1 MKKAKLFMMLALLV
15 MGVSN
20 VFAQNVTISP
30 TSGSLVAAY
39 TSGSEIGGKA
49 GWSSL
54 WRHEQLPLSLT
65 VSDESTLTD
74 AGELKNPAGNL
85 YNKNGRLVVLGGKPY
100 NGYMVLS
107 LPKGYRIT
115 GYKIVLLNDN
125 VNVEFPAYGTIGQE
139 TKSFYETD
147 STFDYT
153 NYKARAQA
161 QNGTWQMSRNNEGNT
176 EYTIERNSVTED
188 DMSNQLYFIMRL
200 HNHNEFSV
208 LTIKSFEV
216 WFTAEGTFPADVKPE
231 KMEQAR
237 SVVTSP
243 FQTSKMDIGAMTRKQ
258 GSNGNYYY
266 TYDYNN
272 VRDLTGYN
280 TIYQSNAVQNGKPAE
295 GIEAKTIYPVHVDG
309 KDLYA
314 FGNNTYF
321 VETPVEVHTQSGL
334 EAPVGYR
341 IVGARFNYL
350 WGTPTSATT
359 IDEGYYI
366 TYVSGGTTYYLN
378 NQLHFTTNPYAWN
391 IDNYGNIYY
400 GSGNNRRYLACNG
413 SGGTRTLSTSSNATG
428 YNAGWNLN
436 IENGYL
442 HFESWTYGDLY
453 LVGTTN
459 AGETPYLSNNAQ
471 ESQRAQWTELT
482 EPITIPGF
490 NPGAYTLKVY
500 DKEGN
505 YAEDSEGKPTKG
517 LKAVVNS
524 ISDAGGILELDSLN
538 NDAVKFEITGLGE
551 NKQALVSIT
560 LLLEALDPYIDK
572 MDIVCHDP
580 DNQLELA
587 QSFTANDFSVSGG
600 AFNFYIPEDYA
611 NTELTFTF
619 RDLYSKYGDNTY
631 YTGTADEKDG
641 NARYSFVTSEYFE
654 KVDGNGDNG
663 LYNNTNYSPDATYT
677 NKILTSKAGN
687 IRFKFNNAE
696 DLDVSGGQ
704 TDESYLEETPFSV
717 AAYLAS
723 KDPDGKLDANGDSIQ
738 GAFIDCKL
746 KASDDAQKS
755 GVYYVFTADETRY
768 NIAPTTAWQHR
779 SYAFYRMDITLVAKN
794 YTPDLTW
801 KKLYNNTFYTDD
813 SNAILKKPMWGVE
826 LATKDENNEKVTG
839 YLTVKNILDAI
850 DSDIQNSSKETAEG
864 TDQILYIDG
873 SELYSIL
880 NTKEK
885 KLVDLKKDL
894 GTNALVFLPANTT
907 STLDNF
913 AYMTESGS
921 FRAGKDIVIT
931 DKRPFFSPYDIQVDP
946 ANWAKYDRQI
956 TYTGYNPIKHATI
969 VLPFTIDVDKN
980 SGIHH
985 NEDNDGVDFTLA
997 TMNETNNKLVKKDG
1011 SKYDY
1016 FADVYFTTLK
1026 ETSQANIPYI
1036 VTLES
1041 EGEDAFKAHCK
1052 GSLVKATTDNGVFE
1066 GETASGEFEG
1076 AKYTFTNTGT
1086 YTGKE
1091 VGDETKG
1098 GAAAAEEKVFY
1109 FGNNYFLDSKT
1120 LKAPKSVKILPFR
1133 SFYEYKATAGAKMS
1147 RFYIAFGEN
1156 PNMGDTNGITDV
1168 QRDADLAVIP
1178 GKGIITLIARAEK
1191 DVTIHAVSGV
1201 TVDKCSLNAGE
1212 TRTVAV
1218 PAGVYVIN
1226 GVKMVVK

>member
-20 VFAQNVTISP
+20 LFAQNVTISP
-30 TSGSLVAAY
+30 TSGSLLAALTY
-39 TSGSEIGGKA
+39 DGEVGA
-49 GWSSL
+49 QDGWSAM
-54 WRHEQLPLSLT
+54 WRHEQLPLTFT
-65 VSDESTLTD
+65 VGDYGDLTD
-74 AGELKNPAGNL
+74 GGELTTPGGDL
-85 YNKNGRLVVLGGKPY
+85 GEYNGRLIVGSGSTVDT
-100 NGYMVLS
+100 YMALS

-115 GYKIVLLNDN
+115 GYKIVVLNDCN
-125 VNVEFPAYGTIGQE
+125 GKTILDTRHGNIAK
-139 TKSFYETD
+139 TLYETNND
-147 STFDYT
+147 FNTSNYLAKTDRMPGT
-153 NYKARAQA
+153 NDTK
-161 QNGTWQMSRNNEGNT
+161 
-176 EYTIERNSVTED
+176 EYVIERNSVSED
-188 DMSNQLYFIMRL
+188 DMGNHLYFRMT
-200 HNHNEFSV
+200 HETNGFYAV
-208 LTIKSFEV
+208 TIKSFEV
-216 WFTAEGTFPADVKPE
+216 WFTAEGTFPVEVKPSE
-231 KMEQAR
+231 MGQAR

-243 FQTSKMDIGAMTRKQ
+243 FLTSKIDVGDMKVETMD
-258 GSNGNYYY
+258 NGNKFFV
-266 TYDYNN
+266 YDYKN

-280 TIYQSNAVQNGKPAE
+280 TIYQSDAVANGVPAE
-295 GIEAKTIYPVHVDG
+295 VSEAKTIYPVHVDD

-321 VETPVEVHTQSGL
+321 IEPPVMVHTQTGL

-341 IVGARFNYL
+341 IVGARFNCL
-350 WGTPTSATT
+350 WGTATSGDSQTQT
-359 IDEGYYI
+359 SYYI
-366 TYVSGGTTYYLN
+366 TYTYNGTPYYLN
-378 NQLHFTTNPYAWN
+378 DQLHFTTNKFGWQRDSNGNLYVTTGRYLSCGGNANNYRPITWSTEADSRFN
-391 IDNYGNIYY
+391 LKIDSDGNIYY
-400 GSGNNRRYLACNG
+400 RTGNGNYFYLEFYDQNRNVGTGVTPIMARYNSNYYSSNYLA
-413 SGGTRTLSTSSNATG
+413 TST
-428 YNAGWNLN
+428 Y
-436 IENGYL
+436 E
-442 HFESWTYGDLY
+442 
-453 LVGTTN
+453 TT
-459 AGETPYLSNNAQ
+459 
-471 ESQRAQWTELT
+471 TE
-482 EPITIPGF
+482 TIPAF

-505 YAEDSEGKPTKG
+505 YEEDSEGKPTKG

-524 ISDAGGILELDSLN
+524 KSDAGGILELDKLN
-538 NDAVKFEITGLGE
+538 NDAVKFQISGLPDDGS
-551 NKQALVSIT
+551 KQALVSIT

-572 MDIVCHDP
+572 MDLVCHDP

-600 AFNFYIPEDYA
+600 AFNFYIPKDYED
-611 NTELTFTF
+611 TELTFTF

-631 YTGTADEKDG
+631 YTGTADQKDG
-641 NARYSFVTSEYFE
+641 NARYSFVTSDYFFP
-654 KVDGNGDNG
+654 VNGKDNG
-663 LYNNTNYSPDATYT
+663 GLYDDAYDPDASYT
-677 NKILTSKAGN
+677 SKILTSTAGN

-696 DLDVSGGQ
+696 DLGNNQ
-704 TDESYLEETPFSV
+704 TGTGYLEETPFSV
-717 AAYLAS
+717 KDYLGS
-723 KDPDGKLDANGDSIQ
+723 KDPDGTTKK

-755 GVYYVFTADETRY
+755 GTYFVFTADETRY

-813 SNAILKKPMWGVE
+813 SNAILKKSMWGVE
-826 LATKDENNEKVTG
+826 VATKDENNKKVTG

-850 DSDIQNSSKETAEG
+850 DADIENTSKVTAEG

-880 NTKEK
+880 NTKQK
-885 KLVDLKKDL
+885 KLVDLKTNL

-913 AYMTESGS
+913 AYKTTSGS

-1011 SKYDY
+1011 SNYDY

-1041 EGEDAFKAHCK
+1041 AGEDAFKAHCK

-1133 SFYEYKATAGAKMS
+1133 SFYEYKATGNAKMS

-1191 DVTIHAVSGV
+1191 DVTIHAVSGI

-1212 TRTVAV
+1212 TRTVSV

>member
-1 MKKAKLFMMLALLV
+1 M
-15 MGVSN
+15 
-20 VFAQNVTISP
+20 FAQNVTISP
-30 TSGSLVAAY
+30 SSGSLVAAY

-85 YNKNGRLVVLGGKPY
+85 YNKNGRLVVLGGIPY

-147 STFDYT
+147 ANFDYT

-176 EYTIERNSVTED
+176 EYIIERNSVTED
-188 DMSNQLYFIMRL
+188 DMTNQLYFIMRL
-200 HNHNEFSV
+200 HDHNNFSV

-216 WFTAEGTFPADVKPE
+216 WFTAEGTFEAEVKPE

-258 GSNGNYYY
+258 GTNGNYYY

-280 TIYQSNAVQNGKPAE
+280 YIYQSNAVQDGIPTE
-295 GIEAKTIYPVHVDG
+295 GSEAKTIYPVHVDG
-309 KDLYA
+309 KDLFA
-314 FGNNTYF
+314 FGNNIYYA
-321 VETPVEVHTQSGL
+321 ETPIQVHTQSGL
-334 EAPVGYR
+334 DAPVGYR

-350 WGTPTSATT
+350 WGTVTSATT

-366 TYVSGGTTYYLN
+366 TYISGGTTYYLN

-428 YNAGWNLN
+428 YNASWNLN

-442 HFESWTYGDLY
+442 HFESWNYGDLY
-453 LVGTTN
+453 LVGTTD
-459 AGETPYLSNNAQ
+459 ASATPTLSNNSQ

-482 EPITIPGF
+482 EPINIPGF
-490 NPGAYTLKVY
+490 TPGTYTLSVY
-500 DKEGN
+500 DKTGAN
-505 YAEDSEGKPTKG
+505 PQT
-517 LKAVVNS
+517 VNVTQS
-524 ISDAGGILELDSLN
+524 NAGGILELDGLN
-538 NDAVKFEITGLGE
+538 NDAVKFQITNLDDG
-551 NKQALVSIT
+551 KQALVAIT

-600 AFNFYIPEDYA
+600 AFKFYIPKDYE

-631 YTGTADEKDG
+631 YTGTADQKDG
-641 NARYSFVTSEYFE
+641 NARYSFVTSSYFMPIN
-654 KVDGNGDNG
+654 GNGNGG
-663 LYNNTNYSPDATYT
+663 LYDSAYDPNASYT
-677 NKILTSKAGN
+677 SKILTSTAGN

-696 DLDVSGGQ
+696 DLNVTGGQ

-717 AAYLAS
+717 TAYLAS
-723 KDPDGKLDANGDSIQ
+723 TDPDGIISGNGQ
-738 GAFIDCKL
+738 FIDCKL
-746 KASDDAQKS
+746 IANPTATTKNKD
-755 GVYYVFTADETRY
+755 VFYVFTADETRY

-779 SYAFYRMDITLVAKN
+779 SYAFYRMDIELVAKT

-801 KKLYNNTFYTDD
+801 TKVYDETFYTDD
-813 SNAILKKPMWGVE
+813 NNATQNKSMWGLK
-826 LATKDENNEKVTG
+826 LATTDNGQKVTG
-839 YLTVKNILDAI
+839 YLTVKEILDAI
-850 DSDIQNSSKETAEG
+850 DERTADDTETG
-864 TDQILYIDG
+864 GPKDLDQILYVDG
-873 SELYSIL
+873 NELYSIINSADKHL
-880 NTKEK
+880 S
-885 KLVDLKKDL
+885 DLKTSL

-913 AYMTESGS
+913 AYKTASGS

-969 VLPFTIDVDKN
+969 VLPFTIDVDKK
-980 SGIHH
+980 SYKHH

-997 TMNETNNKLVKKDG
+997 TMNSSGNSLAKKDG
-1011 SKYDY
+1011 SNYDY
-1016 FADVYFTTLK
+1016 FADAYFTTLTS
-1026 ETSQANIPYI
+1026 TSQANIPYI

-1041 EGEDAFKAHCK
+1041 ADEDAFKAHCK

-1076 AKYTFTNTGT
+1076 TPYTFTNTGT

-1091 VGDETKG
+1091 VGDETEG

-1191 DVTIHAVSGV
+1191 DVTIHAVSGI